1 MNYNDMAARFGMG
14 PMGSPLTGFDART
27 MMSGYTMRTGVT
39 GRYTMRTGAS
49 GWTTAAIYEREIP
62 RAAIVR
68 LKDIKRKQGEI
79 AEEFDE
85 REIYGFNKRKWEAKM
100 YNKYHIDASEGTKHY
115 LGSWIKTVF
124 NRRKRFFR
132 FTVRNKAT
140 DFQISALISQIE
152 GKCPPFD
159 YVTVQVHRK
168 KYENLAVT
176 TLDSLKS
183 FITTELIS
191 RPDVTINI
199 IW

>member
-1 MNYNDMAARFGMG
+1 
-14 PMGSPLTGFDART
+14 
-27 MMSGYTMRTGVT
+27 
-39 GRYTMRTGAS
+39 
-49 GWTTAAIYEREIP
+49 
-62 RAAIVR
+62 
-68 LKDIKRKQGEI
+68 
-79 AEEFDE
+79 
-85 REIYGFNKRKWEAKM
+85 M